1 MSPLMLDP
9 ESELDQ
15 SRPEPRRFVAL
26 IVITAAVALALGVT
40 LRQPSMMGA
49 NDISRWCT
57 VWSLLERGSYIIDE
71 CPWLVDTQD
80 KVYRVSKSENAGPEP
95 VKHYYSSK
103 PALLSTLIAGLLY
116 PARRLTGIP
125 LDRVVLQEREER
137 WVQKVDESAPD
148 KVKGVLEK
156 PKDPVKW
163 SAHVYYFKAVLLLLN
178 ILPFGF
184 FLILYS
190 RVLDRYAGNDWAW
203 YFSLVAAAMGTYLLP
218 FTQTLNNHTVAAFSA
233 FFALYHFLR
242 IWEEG
247 RLSGWR
253 FAAVGFWAA
262 FTEVNELPALSFLA
276 LISALLLSRY
286 PRQTL
291 LHLVPAAL
299 VPIAASVAAQYAA
312 LGELKLAYTEF
323 GTESYLWEG
332 SLWKTPLELDALNL
346 PWFDPQQAVRRGIA
360 GESHGLYLLHM
371 TLGHHGFW
379 SLTPIFFFSLGGLV
393 QLLRRVGEPMAAVA
407 WMTTILTIVLLA
419 FYTWNPM
426 ARNYGGSTQGLRW
439 LFWLIPFWLLML
451 PKGVE
456 TGQYRG
462 WVRWLSLL
470 ALSVS
475 VISAGYAL
483 RNPWSHPWILD
494 ALEHLGFYG
503 LPR

>member
-1 MSPLMLDP
+1 
-9 ESELDQ
+9 
-15 SRPEPRRFVAL
+15 
-26 IVITAAVALALGVT
+26 
-40 LRQPSMMGA
+40 
-49 NDISRWCT
+49 
-57 VWSLLERGSYIIDE
+57 
-71 CPWLVDTQD
+71 
-80 KVYRVSKSENAGPEP
+80 
-95 VKHYYSSK
+95 
-103 PALLSTLIAGLLY
+103 
-116 PARRLTGIP
+116 
-125 LDRVVLQEREER
+125 
-137 WVQKVDESAPD
+137 
-148 KVKGVLEK
+148 
-156 PKDPVKW
+156 
-163 SAHVYYFKAVLLLLN
+163 
-178 ILPFGF
+178 
-184 FLILYS
+184 
-190 RVLDRYAGNDWAW
+190 
-203 YFSLVAAAMGTYLLP
+203 MGTYLLP

-276 LISALLLSRY
+276 LVSALLLFRY

-291 LHLVPAAL
+291 LYLVPAAL

-439 LFWLIPFWLLML
+439 LFWLIPFWLLLLL
-451 PKGVE
+451 PTGVE

-483 RNPWSHPWILD
+483 HNPWTHPWILD